1 MTSQRHESGEKPFLT
16 AEQEAVLGS
25 ELAECLTLLYV
36 QLAPYEEWA
45 RGGDFTTIELLQA
58 LKEDGI
64 FKDLKIIQSVGKA
77 VQDRYSALAAE
88 AKKRYGGNPP
98 ERAQAQALNQLT
110 STITAL
116 AHHDQPLMNE
126 ILNQT
131 FNAGRSERFLSIAA
145 GIRSRRHPT
154 STAGVAEEMRI
165 KRKLEA
171 EVDSPRIRNYADLL
185 VFLARCRD
193 TTLERQKLSEE
204 KEEEADAAFKKYRW
218 AEMELT
224 RPGIIPEFT
233 FAGNEG
239 KAMGFKVAV
248 YPTKLG
254 EKALF
259 EAFGARIS
267 FSVDVPHPKLKG
279 YVTKVPIQLD
289 VGLSR
294 VHPEITAFANG
305 YVSLE
310 PLFQAYG
317 LSGFY
322 NRLKKELW
330 LRVKDAET
338 QGYCRMKEQPGTGVE
353 VVAKTVETVSEST
366 QANVADTLG
375 EPQEQREKNGKGQR
389 TTTRN
394 ISVDDVLST
403 LENMGISAS
412 RQNGTSH
419 LILKG
424 ENAATRRPATCSIP
438 VTSIGDNS
446 GPYIARAA
454 RTFGFTRKDF
464 LRALSGL

>member
-1 MTSQRHESGEKPFLT
+1 MTSQRNESDEKPFLT
-16 AEQEAVLGS
+16 AEQEAIFGS
-25 ELAECLTLLYV
+25 ELAECLTLLFG

-77 VQDRYSALAAE
+77 VRARYAQLTAE

-98 ERAQAQALNQLT
+98 ERVRTQALNQLT
-110 STITAL
+110 SHITAL
-116 AHHDQPLMNE
+116 AHPDQPLMNE

-131 FNAGRSERFLSIAA
+131 LDAGQAETFLSIVD
-145 GIRSRRHPT
+145 GIRSRRNPDAE
-154 STAGVAEEMRI
+154 AGVAEEMKI
-165 KRKLEA
+165 KRKLET
-171 EVDSPRIRNYADLL
+171 EGSSLRVRNYAELL
-185 VFLARCRD
+185 VFLARCGG
-193 TTLERQKLSEE
+193 TTLEHQKLSEA
-204 KEEEADAAFKKYRW
+204 KGEEAEAAFKKYRW

-224 RPGIIPEFT
+224 RPGILPEFT
-233 FAGNEG
+233 FAGHDG
-239 KAMGFKVAV
+239 KAMDLRVAV

-279 YVTKVPIQLD
+279 YLTKVPIQLN

-322 NRLKKELW
+322 DRLKKELW
-330 LRVKDAET
+330 LRVKNAEEL
-338 QGYCRMKEQPGTGVE
+338 GYFRMKEQPETAVE
-353 VVAKTVETVSEST
+353 KVEAVAEST
-366 QANVADTLG
+366 QADVAETLG
-375 EPQEQREKNGKGQR
+375 EPQEQRAKSVKGLR
-389 TTTRN
+389 STTRN
-394 ISVDDVLST
+394 ISVEDVLST
-403 LENMGISAS
+403 LERLGVSAD
-412 RQNGTSH
+412 RQKGTSH

-424 ENAATRRPATCSIP
+424 KNLATRRPATCSIP
-438 VTSIGDNS
+438 VSSLGDNS
-446 GPYIARAA
+446 GPYIALAA
-454 RTFGFTRKDF
+454 RTFGFTRKEF
-464 LRALSGL
+464 LRALSEL